1 MALEQVGKARKNGL
15 LIVALANPD
24 GNRMNRAVLRGL
36 QEALTQA
43 RKPDVRAVL
52 VRAEGAV
59 FSLGADVHEMLS
71 EPGDA
76 MVSIIR
82 EYIELIQA
90 IEALPLPTIAAVHGV
105 CSSGG
110 LEFALA
116 FDHLWAAAGTK
127 IGFLEPLLAIF
138 PLAGGVQRVA
148 SRARRARAR
157 ELATVGARY
166 H

>member
-1 MALEQVGKARKNGL
+1 
-15 LIVALANPD
+15 
-24 GNRMNRAVLRGL
+24 
-36 QEALTQA
+36 
-43 RKPDVRAVL
+43 
-52 VRAEGAV
+52 
-59 FSLGADVHEMLS
+59 MLS

-76 MVSIIR
+76 MVWIIR

-148 SRARRARAR
+148 SRAGRARALEIATAGALYDIETFERWNVVNRVLSADAFAR
-157 ELATVGARY
+157 ETEAFATRLAAGPTKAY
-166 H
+166 DA